1 MQAEAVINALVQYGL
16 PSTLLAAVSYA
27 FYGFIKQRDEDFS
40 KQAKNFS
47 DQIKAKDKEIARLNE
62 ERVKEHKECME
73 KLRQISDN
81 ALQMTHAL
89 SSLSEL
95 EQPVE

>member
-1 MQAEAVINALVQYGL
+1 MDSSTVVNALVQYGL

-27 FYGFIKQRDEDFS
+27 FYGFIKQRDEDFT
-40 KQAKNFS
+40 KQSKNFS

-62 ERVKEHKECME
+62 ERVREHKECME
-73 KLRQISDN
+73 KLRKITDN

-89 SSLSEL
+89 SNLSEL
-95 EQPVE
+95 ELTDE